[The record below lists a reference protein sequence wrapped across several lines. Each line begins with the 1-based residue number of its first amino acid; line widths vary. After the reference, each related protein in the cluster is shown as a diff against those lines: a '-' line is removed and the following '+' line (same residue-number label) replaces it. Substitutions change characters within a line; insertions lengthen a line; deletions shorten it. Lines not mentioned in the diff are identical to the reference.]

1 MNGPHVFEIMKNLVR
16 LERQQRVSSSDL
28 DCVNLADSSHPSP
41 LQANFAQTWL
51 FAILLPACLLASSA
65 MPLLAGDDY
74 GDYSGF
80 SFASSQVDG
89 DLRIG
94 SKTDESEDATTVNI
108 TATADD
114 LNGEDDEDGVTLPTG
129 VQLGQTR
136 AMTVNVTNLTTSTA
150 FLNIWI
156 DFNQNGVLTDPG
168 ERVASNITG
177 LVGRGGPIGRS
188 ISVFPCLPRWGTS
201 VCVCASPR
209 TAARDPRETVDEE
222 R

>member
-1 MNGPHVFEIMKNLVR
+1 MIM
-16 LERQQRVSSSDL
+16 
-28 DCVNLADSSHPSP
+28 
-41 LQANFAQTWL
+41 
-51 FAILLPACLLASSA
+51 
-65 MPLLAGDDY
+65 

-80 SFASSQVDG
+80 SFASSQIDG

-168 ERVASNITG
+168 ERVASNITVSG
-177 LVGRGGPIGRS
+177 WTWRANRTVNFSVPLSATLGGNWCARAPHLEQQPGIHGKQWARRGGKIM
-188 ISVFPCLPRWGTS
+188 
-201 VCVCASPR
+201 
-209 TAARDPRETVDEE
+209 
-222 R
+222 